1 MQNTS
6 DRAPQLPAIVH
17 RERLLK
23 RLGDVVAPGIVVV
36 SAPAAQGKSTL
47 IADYLT
53 TAGARTCWVDLGPQ
67 DSDPASFCDHL
78 FDACLPQR
86 SARGEKPALERPPA
100 KMTGRPLS
108 EVIADLFDRL
118 PPDLHL
124 VFDGWQHID
133 ATPLGAEWIH
143 ALLTVRPA
151 QGCVYLISRA
161 KVPIN
166 LQKNRMQRQ
175 ALLLSGDELAFTT
188 EEIDAFFRT
197 VAGVSIRAEHRRR
210 IHDLTAGWVG
220 GLVLLAEEL
229 HRRPGDPESILD
241 NPTLSSRIQAEAG
254 DYFQE
259 EIYAPQ
265 SEAMQTFLSLAAL
278 LETVPA
284 TLIRDQLGP
293 AEADRLYAET
303 CRQNLFMQVLN
314 TDRTHWHFRFS
325 PLFRTFL
332 LSRGQTALSDE
343 TMRAF
348 LLKAARHYEAAD
360 DMATATKYFLQA
372 GDIPAAV
379 ISITKIGLQL
389 SIDGRFSEINRWT
402 AMLPASVLKDDPWL
416 ALLKAMSF
424 RIKGGQRTIRE
435 LEDVKTRFDQ
445 TGHLRERMLCLAY
458 LIETAVFVGY
468 DPVFRA
474 QRIAEGE
481 ALLKKASQLPHFS
494 YAKAL
499 LWQQI
504 GFGGIAETAG
514 DLQKGLSACQNAVIL
529 GKRIDAPHLVA
540 NALTIAAHAHLQAGE
555 FEQARKSLQA
565 TEDLHDSAAFPEYG
579 TLGDLTR
586 IHLELIAGRIS
597 PATDL
602 LKRVATDIDRFGLI
616 ILYPA
621 YLEACG
627 LAQIYSQQYSE
638 LEKTRGHM
646 RDVSILLNNPVYKAR
661 ASWLAGLSGYHQG
674 QYRSA
679 LAIIRETIKIPDLPA
694 MDQARSQE
702 LMGFITLSAGQ
713 FDAAERHFRQALRYF
728 DHAGLA
734 LVACETRI
742 GLALVQN
749 ARQDGTAAQHSLD
762 VAFQTATARQY
773 QHFPV
778 IRPAD
783 LARACV
789 LSLQLEIPSAV
800 EHARHL
806 LTTRRLV
813 EAQAQIMSSDR
824 SRDPLAR
831 SIATGA
837 NRQTL
842 YRAGTPVLSIRTF
855 GGLQVLRNATDPISA
870 HSWQGSRPALLF
882 KAILVHGGRHIP
894 KDILI
899 EALWPDQHPENTLR
913 NFKVT
918 LHRLRKLLQPDMT
931 PAIGSAYIHL
941 KDNLVSLDA
950 DLCQVDTAAFHRLCK
965 QARRTDPSA
974 DTHTVLE
981 MCREAETLYQGDF
994 LPEEPYLAWAAM
1006 KRSTL
1011 REEYLQLMYRLGH
1024 LLSDQHEFS
1033 EARRC
1038 YRRIVRI
1045 DPAQEKAQRR
1055 LMRLLADAGRPQEA
1069 VRLYREFRTHLESD
1083 IGAVPDENTTDLYQS
1098 ICHRLNRKSGL
1109 SQ

>member
-1 MQNTS
+1 MENTN
-6 DRAPQLPAIVH
+6 DRVPQLPTIVH

-23 RLGDVVAPGIVVV
+23 RLEDVVAPGIVVV

-53 TAGARTCWVDLGPQ
+53 TTGARTCWVHLRPEDT
-67 DSDPASFCDHL
+67 DPAYFCNHL
-78 FDACLPQR
+78 FDACRPHR
-86 SARGEKPALERPPA
+86 SAPGANPTIDRSQA
-100 KMTGRPLS
+100 KMTGRLIS
-108 EVIADLFDRL
+108 EVITDLVYRL

-133 ATPLGAEWIH
+133 ATPVSAEWIQ
-143 ALLTVRPA
+143 ALLAVRPA
-151 QGCVYLISRA
+151 EGCLYLISRA

-166 LQKNRMQRQ
+166 LQRNRMQRQ

-188 EEIDAFFRT
+188 EEIGAFFRI
-197 VAGVSIRAEHRRR
+197 VAGGSISAEHRRR
-210 IHDLTAGWVG
+210 IHDLTAGWAG

-229 HRRPGDPESILD
+229 HRQPGDPENILSS
-241 NPTLSSRIQAEAG
+241 PTLSNHIQAESG
-254 DYFQE
+254 DYFEE
-259 EIYAPQ
+259 EIYASQ
-265 SEAMQTFLSLAAL
+265 SETMQTFLALAAL

-284 TLIRDQLGP
+284 ALIRDHLG
-293 AEADRLYAET
+293 AGEADRLYAEA
-303 CRQNLFMQVLN
+303 CRENLFMQILN
-314 TDRTHWHFRFS
+314 TDKPHWCFRFA
-325 PLFRTFL
+325 PLF
-332 LSRGQTALSDE
+332 
-343 TMRAF
+343 RAF
-348 LLKAARHYEAAD
+348 LLTRGPSVLSDDTIGAFLQKAARHYEAAD
-360 DMATATKYFLQA
+360 DIATAAKYFLKA
-372 GDIPAAV
+372 GDMTAAV
-379 ISITKIGLQL
+379 IGITKIGLQL
-389 SIDGRFSEINRWT
+389 SIDGRFSDINRWT
-402 AMLPASVLKDDPWL
+402 AMLPPTVLKDDPWL
-416 ALLKAMSF
+416 ALLKAMTF
-424 RIKGGQRTIRE
+424 RIRGGQRTIRE
-435 LEDVKTRFDQ
+435 LEGVKTAFDQ
-445 TGHLRERMLCLAY
+445 TGHLRESMIALAY
-458 LIETAVFVGY
+458 LIETAVFIGY
-468 DPVFRA
+468 DPVLRA

-481 ALLKKASQLPHFS
+481 ALLKKASRLPHFT

-504 GFGGIAETAG
+504 GFGAIAETAG

-540 NALTIAAHAHLQAGE
+540 NALTIAAHGHVQAGE
-555 FEQARKSLQA
+555 FDQARKSLQA
-565 TEDLHDSAAFPEYG
+565 AEDLHNSAAFPEYG
-579 TLGDLTR
+579 ALGDLTR
-586 IHLELIAGRIS
+586 IHLELIAGRIA

-602 LKRVATDIDRFGLI
+602 LKRVAADIDTFGLI
-616 ILYPA
+616 ILYPV

-627 LAQIYSQQYSE
+627 LAQIYNQQYTE
-638 LEKTRGHM
+638 LEKTRCHM
-646 RDVSILLNNPVYKAR
+646 RDVSILLNNPVYNAR

-674 QYRSA
+674 QYQSA
-679 LAIIRETIKIPDLPA
+679 LAIIRQAMKLPDLPA
-694 MDQARSQE
+694 MDGARCQE
-702 LMGFITLSAGQ
+702 LMGYITLNTGQ
-713 FDAAERHFRQALRYF
+713 FDTAEKHFRQALRYF
-728 DHAGLA
+728 DQAGLA
-734 LVACETRI
+734 LVACESRI

-749 ARQDGTAAQHSLD
+749 ARQDEAAAQHSLD
-762 VAFQTATARQY
+762 VAFQTATTGQY

-800 EHARHL
+800 DHARQL
-806 LTTRRLV
+806 LASPLV
-813 EAQAQIMSSDR
+813 EAKTHILGSNRSSDP
-824 SRDPLAR
+824 SAR
-831 SIATGA
+831 SVAAGA
-837 NRQTL
+837 KHHAL
-842 YRAGTPVLSIRTF
+842 YRARIPVLSIRTF
-855 GGLQVLRNATDPISA
+855 GGLQVLRNGTDPISA
-870 HSWQGSRPALLF
+870 RNWQGSRPALLF

-899 EALWPDQHPENTLR
+899 EALWPDQDPDNSRR

-918 LHRLRKLLQPDMT
+918 LHRLRKLLEPDMT

-941 KDNLVSLDA
+941 KDNLVSLDT
-950 DLCQVDTAAFHRLCK
+950 DLCQVDTVAFHRLCK
-965 QARRTDPSA
+965 MARRTDPSA
-974 DTHTVLE
+974 DTHTVLK
-981 MCREAETLYQGDF
+981 MSREAETLYQGDF

-1083 IGAVPDENTTDLYQS
+1083 IGAVPDESTTDLYRS